1 MRRVITVDL
10 VGNAYPLEEDAY
22 ERLRAYIS
30 LVEARASG
38 SDRAAVVA
46 EVERAIVAQLV
57 SRNAAS
63 GIVSDA
69 VMAEVLSIVGGAEAV
84 SAAASGSRSSS
95 DAPSTCG
102 ERPESEFTRVPVFL
116 LCLFLG
122 LLGVHRFYVGKI
134 GTGVLQLLTL
144 GGLGL
149 WLLYDLIVIVFGAF
163 TDGDGR
169 KIVRWS

>member
-10 VGNAYPLEEDAY
+10 VGNAYPLDEDAY

-30 LVEARASG
+30 LLEARAGG
-38 SDRAAVVA
+38 SDGAAVVA
-46 EVERAIVAQLV
+46 EVERAIVAQLA

-69 VMAEVLSIVGGAEAV
+69 IMAEVLSVVGGAEAA
-84 SAAASGSRSSS
+84 SAAAAGVRSSS

-134 GTGVLQLLTL
+134 GTGVLQLFTL

-163 TDGDGR
+163 TDGAGR